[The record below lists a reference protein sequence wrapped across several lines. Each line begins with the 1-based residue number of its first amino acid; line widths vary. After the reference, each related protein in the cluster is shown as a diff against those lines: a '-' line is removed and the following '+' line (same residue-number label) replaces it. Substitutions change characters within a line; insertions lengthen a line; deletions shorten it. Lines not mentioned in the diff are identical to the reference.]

1 MSGFLT
7 VSIGSGLNGTI
18 YGDCQVPLK
27 AFLESRGEA
36 FQRESL
42 LPYLYRM
49 EKSRHWAERYSSE
62 TAMGD
67 FEPVGEGGDY
77 PKTGFE
83 DGYFRDIVNMTF
95 KQSFSVTQEL
105 VEDCL
110 LGTMKQRANKLVTA
124 YGRTREKFGR
134 ILYAGGL
141 YGTTVSYKGKTFAC
155 GSADGQA
162 LFSKTH
168 PNKVNGAKQTNLYK
182 GTFTNTLLGKIE
194 TEMQNIKGD
203 NGELLGVAPDTI
215 WIPNDAALKDAVFSA
230 VGADKEPTSGNN
242 AFNYQFGRWN
252 IIVDPYLTAALTDL
266 GKSSEKPFFLLD
278 SKFIEL
284 NDGPIFQD
292 RVPLDVK
299 SVIDNN
305 NDNNVWQGR
314 ARFGAGFAVGHGVSL
329 SSRHHARRFERLQTL
344 GQHFG
349 ANAGQIGAYVGKP
362 ACAEH

>member
-49 EKSRHWAERYSSE
+49 EKSRHWAERYSTE

-194 TEMQNIKGD
+194 AEMQNIKGD

-314 ARFGAGFAVGHGVSL
+314 ARFGAGFADWRFVAVGNMSTGTDL
-329 SSRHHARRFERLQTL
+329 T
-344 GQHFG
+344 
-349 ANAGQIGAYVGKP
+349 
-362 ACAEH
+362 

>member
-215 WIPNDAALKDAVFSA
+215 WIPNDAVLKDAVFSA

-314 ARFGAGFAVGHGVSL
+314 ARFGAGFADW
-329 SSRHHARRFERLQTL
+329 RFI
-344 GQHFG
+344 
-349 ANAGQIGAYVGKP
+349 AAGNMSTGTDLT
-362 ACAEH
+362 

>member
-242 AFNYQFGRWN
+242 AFNHQFGRWN

-314 ARFGAGFAVGHGVSL
+314 ARFGAGFADWRFVAVGNMSTGTDL
-329 SSRHHARRFERLQTL
+329 T
-344 GQHFG
+344 
-349 ANAGQIGAYVGKP
+349 
-362 ACAEH
+362 

>member
-215 WIPNDAALKDAVFSA
+215 WIPNDGALKDAVFSA

-314 ARFGAGFAVGHGVSL
+314 ARFGAGFADWRFVAVGNMSTGTDL
-329 SSRHHARRFERLQTL
+329 T
-344 GQHFG
+344 
-349 ANAGQIGAYVGKP
+349 
-362 ACAEH
+362 

>member
-141 YGTTVSYKGKTFAC
+141 YGTTVSYKGKAFAC

-215 WIPNDAALKDAVFSA
+215 WIPNDAVLKDAVFSA

-314 ARFGAGFAVGHGVSL
+314 ARFGAGFADWRFVAVGNMSTGTDL
-329 SSRHHARRFERLQTL
+329 T
-344 GQHFG
+344 
-349 ANAGQIGAYVGKP
+349 
-362 ACAEH
+362 

>member
-42 LPYLYRM
+42 LPYLSRM

-141 YGTTVSYKGKTFAC
+141 YGSTVTYKGKTFAC

-168 PNKVNGAKQTNLYK
+168 PNKVDGAKQTNLYK

-252 IIVDPYLTAALTDL
+252 IIVDPYLPAALTDM

-314 ARFGAGFAVGHGVSL
+314 ARFGAGFADWRFVAVGNMSTGTDL
-329 SSRHHARRFERLQTL
+329 T
-344 GQHFG
+344 
-349 ANAGQIGAYVGKP
+349 
-362 ACAEH
+362 

>member
-62 TAMGD
+62 TAMSD

-314 ARFGAGFAVGHGVSL
+314 ARFGAGFADWRFVAVGNMSTGTDL
-329 SSRHHARRFERLQTL
+329 T
-344 GQHFG
+344 
-349 ANAGQIGAYVGKP
+349 
-362 ACAEH
+362 

>member
-95 KQSFSVTQEL
+95 KQSFSVTKEL

-252 IIVDPYLTAALTDL
+252 IIVDPYLTAALADM

-314 ARFGAGFAVGHGVSL
+314 ARFGAGFADWRFVAVGNMSTGTDL
-329 SSRHHARRFERLQTL
+329 T
-344 GQHFG
+344 
-349 ANAGQIGAYVGKP
+349 
-362 ACAEH
+362 

>member
-168 PNKVNGAKQTNLYK
+168 PNKVDGAKQTNLYK

-215 WIPNDAALKDAVFSA
+215 WIPNDAAMKDAVFSA

-314 ARFGAGFAVGHGVSL
+314 ARFGAGFADWRFVAVGNMSTGTDL
-329 SSRHHARRFERLQTL
+329 T
-344 GQHFG
+344 
-349 ANAGQIGAYVGKP
+349 
-362 ACAEH
+362 

>member
-49 EKSRHWAERYSSE
+49 EKSRRWAERYSSE

-314 ARFGAGFAVGHGVSL
+314 ARFGAGFADWRFVAVGNMSTGTDL
-329 SSRHHARRFERLQTL
+329 T
-344 GQHFG
+344 
-349 ANAGQIGAYVGKP
+349 
-362 ACAEH
+362 

>member
-141 YGTTVSYKGKTFAC
+141 YGTTVSYKGKAFAC

-314 ARFGAGFAVGHGVSL
+314 ARFGAGFADWRFVAVGNMSTGTDL
-329 SSRHHARRFERLQTL
+329 T
-344 GQHFG
+344 
-349 ANAGQIGAYVGKP
+349 
-362 ACAEH
+362 

>member
-314 ARFGAGFAVGHGVSL
+314 ARFGAGFADWRFVAVGNMSTGTDL
-329 SSRHHARRFERLQTL
+329 A
-344 GQHFG
+344 
-349 ANAGQIGAYVGKP
+349 
-362 ACAEH
+362 

>member
-182 GTFTNTLLGKIE
+182 GTFTNTLLGKID

-314 ARFGAGFAVGHGVSL
+314 ARFGAGFADWRFVAVGNMSTGTDL
-329 SSRHHARRFERLQTL
+329 T
-344 GQHFG
+344 
-349 ANAGQIGAYVGKP
+349 
-362 ACAEH
+362 

>member
-284 NDGPIFQD
+284 YDGPIFQD

-314 ARFGAGFAVGHGVSL
+314 ARFGAGFADWRFVAVGNMSTGTDL
-329 SSRHHARRFERLQTL
+329 T
-344 GQHFG
+344 
-349 ANAGQIGAYVGKP
+349 
-362 ACAEH
+362 

>member
-230 VGADKEPTSGNN
+230 VGADKEPTSSNN

-314 ARFGAGFAVGHGVSL
+314 ARFGAGFADWRFVAVGNMSTGTDL
-329 SSRHHARRFERLQTL
+329 T
-344 GQHFG
+344 
-349 ANAGQIGAYVGKP
+349 
-362 ACAEH
+362 

>member
-168 PNKVNGAKQTNLYK
+168 PNKVNGAKQTNLYR
-182 GTFTNTLLGKIE
+182 GAFTNTLLGKIE

-266 GKSSEKPFFLLD
+266 GKSGEKPFFLLD

-314 ARFGAGFAVGHGVSL
+314 ARFGAGFADWRFVAVGSMSTGTDL
-329 SSRHHARRFERLQTL
+329 T
-344 GQHFG
+344 
-349 ANAGQIGAYVGKP
+349 
-362 ACAEH
+362 

>member
-314 ARFGAGFAVGHGVSL
+314 ARFGAGFADWRFVAVGNMSTGTVL
-329 SSRHHARRFERLQTL
+329 T
-344 GQHFG
+344 
-349 ANAGQIGAYVGKP
+349 
-362 ACAEH
+362 

>member
-95 KQSFSVTQEL
+95 KQSFSVTKEL

-314 ARFGAGFAVGHGVSL
+314 ARFGAGFADWRFVAVGNMSTGTDL
-329 SSRHHARRFERLQTL
+329 T
-344 GQHFG
+344 
-349 ANAGQIGAYVGKP
+349 
-362 ACAEH
+362 

>member
-266 GKSSEKPFFLLD
+266 GKSSEKPFCLLD

-314 ARFGAGFAVGHGVSL
+314 ARFGAGFADWRFVAVGNMSTGTDL
-329 SSRHHARRFERLQTL
+329 T
-344 GQHFG
+344 
-349 ANAGQIGAYVGKP
+349 
-362 ACAEH
+362 

>member
-182 GTFTNTLLGKIE
+182 GTFTNTLLGNIE

-314 ARFGAGFAVGHGVSL
+314 ARFGAGFADWRFVAVGNMPTGTAL
-329 SSRHHARRFERLQTL
+329 T
-344 GQHFG
+344 
-349 ANAGQIGAYVGKP
+349 
-362 ACAEH
+362 

>member
-168 PNKVNGAKQTNLYK
+168 PNKVSGAKQTNLYK

-314 ARFGAGFAVGHGVSL
+314 ARFGAGFADWRFVAVGNMSTGTDL
-329 SSRHHARRFERLQTL
+329 T
-344 GQHFG
+344 
-349 ANAGQIGAYVGKP
+349 
-362 ACAEH
+362 

>member
-155 GSADGQA
+155 GSADGRA

-314 ARFGAGFAVGHGVSL
+314 ARFGAGFADWRFVAVGNMSTGTDL
-329 SSRHHARRFERLQTL
+329 T
-344 GQHFG
+344 
-349 ANAGQIGAYVGKP
+349 
-362 ACAEH
+362 

>member
-314 ARFGAGFAVGHGVSL
+314 ARFGAGFADWRFVAVGNISTGTDL
-329 SSRHHARRFERLQTL
+329 T
-344 GQHFG
+344 
-349 ANAGQIGAYVGKP
+349 
-362 ACAEH
+362 

>member
-230 VGADKEPTSGNN
+230 VGADKEPTSSIN

-314 ARFGAGFAVGHGVSL
+314 ARFGAGFADWRFVAVGNMSTGTDL
-329 SSRHHARRFERLQTL
+329 T
-344 GQHFG
+344 
-349 ANAGQIGAYVGKP
+349 
-362 ACAEH
+362 

>member
-134 ILYAGGL
+134 VLYAGGL

-314 ARFGAGFAVGHGVSL
+314 ARFGAGFADWRFVAVGNMSTGTDL
-329 SSRHHARRFERLQTL
+329 T
-344 GQHFG
+344 
-349 ANAGQIGAYVGKP
+349 
-362 ACAEH
+362 

>member
-230 VGADKEPTSGNN
+230 VGADKVPTSGNN

-314 ARFGAGFAVGHGVSL
+314 ARFGAGFADWRFVAVGNMSTGTDL
-329 SSRHHARRFERLQTL
+329 T
-344 GQHFG
+344 
-349 ANAGQIGAYVGKP
+349 
-362 ACAEH
+362 

>member
-242 AFNYQFGRWN
+242 AVNYQFGRWN

-314 ARFGAGFAVGHGVSL
+314 ARFGAGFADWRFVAVGNMSTGTDL
-329 SSRHHARRFERLQTL
+329 T
-344 GQHFG
+344 
-349 ANAGQIGAYVGKP
+349 
-362 ACAEH
+362 

>member
-141 YGTTVSYKGKTFAC
+141 YGTTVSCKGKTFAC

-314 ARFGAGFAVGHGVSL
+314 ARFGAGFADWRFVAVGNMSTGTDL
-329 SSRHHARRFERLQTL
+329 T
-344 GQHFG
+344 
-349 ANAGQIGAYVGKP
+349 
-362 ACAEH
+362 

>member
-242 AFNYQFGRWN
+242 AFNHQFGRWN

-314 ARFGAGFAVGHGVSL
+314 ARFGAGFADWRFVAVGNMS
-329 SSRHHARRFERLQTL
+329 
-344 GQHFG
+344 
-349 ANAGQIGAYVGKP
+349 AGTDLT
-362 ACAEH
+362 

>member
-49 EKSRHWAERYSSE
+49 EKSRHWAERYFSE

-230 VGADKEPTSGNN
+230 VGADKEPTSGDN

-278 SKFIEL
+278 NKFIEL

-314 ARFGAGFAVGHGVSL
+314 ARFGAGFADWRFVAVGNMSTGTDL
-329 SSRHHARRFERLQTL
+329 T
-344 GQHFG
+344 
-349 ANAGQIGAYVGKP
+349 
-362 ACAEH
+362 

>member
-203 NGELLGVAPDTI
+203 NGELPGVAPDTI

-314 ARFGAGFAVGHGVSL
+314 ARFGAGFADWRFVAVGNMSTGTDL
-329 SSRHHARRFERLQTL
+329 T
-344 GQHFG
+344 
-349 ANAGQIGAYVGKP
+349 
-362 ACAEH
+362 

>member
-314 ARFGAGFAVGHGVSL
+314 ARFGAGFADWRFVAVGNMSTGTEL
-329 SSRHHARRFERLQTL
+329 T
-344 GQHFG
+344 
-349 ANAGQIGAYVGKP
+349 
-362 ACAEH
+362 

>member
-194 TEMQNIKGD
+194 AEMQNIKGD

-314 ARFGAGFAVGHGVSL
+314 ARFGAGFADWRFVAVGNMTTGTDL
-329 SSRHHARRFERLQTL
+329 T
-344 GQHFG
+344 
-349 ANAGQIGAYVGKP
+349 
-362 ACAEH
+362 

>member
-49 EKSRHWAERYSSE
+49 EKSRHWAEHYSSE

-314 ARFGAGFAVGHGVSL
+314 ARFGAGFVDWRFVAVGNMSTGTDL
-329 SSRHHARRFERLQTL
+329 T
-344 GQHFG
+344 
-349 ANAGQIGAYVGKP
+349 
-362 ACAEH
+362 

>member
-252 IIVDPYLTAALTDL
+252 IIVDPYLTATLTDL

-314 ARFGAGFAVGHGVSL
+314 ARFGAGFADWRFVAVGNMSTGTDL
-329 SSRHHARRFERLQTL
+329 T
-344 GQHFG
+344 
-349 ANAGQIGAYVGKP
+349 
-362 ACAEH
+362 

>member
-141 YGTTVSYKGKTFAC
+141 YGSTVTYKGKTFAC

-215 WIPNDAALKDAVFSA
+215 WIPNDAALKEAVFSA

-252 IIVDPYLTAALTDL
+252 IIVDPYLTAALTDM

-314 ARFGAGFAVGHGVSL
+314 ARFGAGFADWRFVAVGNMSTGTDL
-329 SSRHHARRFERLQTL
+329 T
-344 GQHFG
+344 
-349 ANAGQIGAYVGKP
+349 
-362 ACAEH
+362 

>member
-266 GKSSEKPFFLLD
+266 RKSSEKPFFLLD

-314 ARFGAGFAVGHGVSL
+314 ARFGAGFADWRFVAVGNMSTGTDL
-329 SSRHHARRFERLQTL
+329 T
-344 GQHFG
+344 
-349 ANAGQIGAYVGKP
+349 
-362 ACAEH
+362 

>member
-7 VSIGSGLNGTI
+7 VSIGSGMNGTI

-62 TAMGD
+62 TAMND

-141 YGTTVSYKGKTFAC
+141 YGSTVTYKGKTFAC

-168 PNKVNGAKQTNLYK
+168 PNKVNGVKQTNLYK

-299 SVIDNN
+299 SVIDTN

-314 ARFGAGFAVGHGVSL
+314 ARFGAGFADWRFVAVGNMSTGTDL
-329 SSRHHARRFERLQTL
+329 A
-344 GQHFG
+344 
-349 ANAGQIGAYVGKP
+349 
-362 ACAEH
+362 